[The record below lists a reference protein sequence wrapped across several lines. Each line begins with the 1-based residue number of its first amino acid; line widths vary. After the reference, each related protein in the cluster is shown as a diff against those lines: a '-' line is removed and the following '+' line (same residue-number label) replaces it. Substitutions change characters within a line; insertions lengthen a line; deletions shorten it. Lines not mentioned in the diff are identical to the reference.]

1 MTAVGQTAS
10 SHLRACHDCDLLQE
24 IPDLKTGEE
33 ARCPRCGYLLAY
45 KRKDSLKRS
54 MALAVTGIILFALT
68 NIFPL
73 LSLKSLGI
81 YQESTLFSASVA
93 MFDTG
98 YYFLA
103 IMIFLMTILFP
114 LISLTMTFYVLFNLH
129 QSHFN
134 PHHISRIYRFLMSID
149 TWGMLEIF
157 MLAALVAMVKLGDMA
172 EIILG
177 ISMYAFG
184 GLVLTMTMLS
194 LSLNPDDIWQRV
206 KACQH

>member
-1 MTAVGQTAS
+1 MRVADQAAVP
-10 SHLRACHDCDLLQE
+10 HLQACHDCDLLQE
-24 IPDLKTGEE
+24 IPALNAGEE

-45 KRKDSLKRS
+45 HRKDSLKRS
-54 MALAVTGIILFALT
+54 MALAVTGIILFILT
-68 NIFPL
+68 NLFPL

-93 MFDTG
+93 MFDAG
-98 YYFLA
+98 YQFLA
-103 IMIFLMTILFP
+103 VMIFLMTILFP
-114 LISLTMTFYVLFNLH
+114 LISLTMTFYVLVNLH
-129 QSHFN
+129 RDAFN
-134 PHHISRIYRFLMSID
+134 THTISRIYRFLMSID

-177 ISMYAFG
+177 ISMYAFI

-194 LSLNPDDIWQRV
+194 LSLNPDDIWRRV
-206 KACQH
+206 KACQS

>member
-1 MTAVGQTAS
+1 MPAS
-10 SHLRACHDCDLLQE
+10 EPHLRACHDCDLLQE
-24 IPDLKTGEE
+24 IPNLKIGEE

-45 KRKDSLKRS
+45 NRKDSLKRS
-54 MALAVTGIILFALT
+54 MALAITGIILFVLT
-68 NIFPL
+68 NLFPL

-93 MFDTG
+93 MFDAG
-98 YYFLA
+98 YHFLA
-103 IMIFLMTILFP
+103 VMIFLMTILFP
-114 LISLTMTFYVLFNLH
+114 LISLTMIFYVLLNVHRNCFDAHN
-129 QSHFN
+129 
-134 PHHISRIYRFLMSID
+134 ISRIYRFLMSID

-177 ISMYAFG
+177 ISMYAFI

-194 LSLNPDDIWQRV
+194 LSLNPDDIWRRV
-206 KACQH
+206 KACQR